1 MQARRKFRKFTGPV
15 AIEGHLRKKVLL
27 QPGPKVGGVEK
38 RQIFGNN
45 KTIEKIQSFPPTP
58 PPEVC
63 ELSPRISQHEETMEI
78 MLQAPVVLNC
88 VASTT
93 VLPSPLNLQHEES
106 MEFMA
111 LAPVVPNCL
120 APSTVVP
127 APQQPQHGE
136 KMKSEVLATV
146 VPNCV
151 APITMV
157 SDTPHLQHG
166 EAIEVMLPVPVVP
179 NSVAHSTVLPD
190 TQQPQHGLAMK
201 FLGPAPL
208 APNCAASSAVVSAP
222 SPLQHDEAMEVLVSA
237 PQVPRPQKAM
247 EVESGVAVEESGR
260 FTKEQISLIWQ
271 EAKIERMTWGQLDC
285 KKKQELV
292 HQTGKNLLKIR
303 NKFHHLRTQAN
314 RQKSHLYQQP
324 NPREAPSRVQKG
336 YHTPIHGTTFNSNY
350 SMHPSN
356 HHYLLQQNAMI
367 HGTAVPSG
375 IGQLQQGH
383 AAAPHSY
390 SFTF

>member
-38 RQIFGNN
+38 RQIFGN
-45 KTIEKIQSFPPTP
+45 KTIENSFPPTP

-63 ELSPRISQHEETMEI
+63 ELSTRVSQHEETMEI
-78 MLQAPVVLNC
+78 MLPAPVVLNC

-120 APSTVVP
+120 APSAVVP

-157 SDTPHLQHG
+157 SDTPHLQNG
-166 EAIEVMLPVPVVP
+166 EAMNFVGPAPVVP
-179 NSVAHSTVLPD
+179 NSVAPSTVLPD
-190 TQQPQHGLAMK
+190 P
-201 FLGPAPL
+201 
-208 APNCAASSAVVSAP
+208 
-222 SPLQHDEAMEVLVSA
+222 
-237 PQVPRPQKAM
+237 
-247 EVESGVAVEESGR
+247 
-260 FTKEQISLIWQ
+260 
-271 EAKIERMTWGQLDC
+271 
-285 KKKQELV
+285 
-292 HQTGKNLLKIR
+292 
-303 NKFHHLRTQAN
+303 
-314 RQKSHLYQQP
+314 
-324 NPREAPSRVQKG
+324 
-336 YHTPIHGTTFNSNY
+336 
-350 SMHPSN
+350 
-356 HHYLLQQNAMI
+356 
-367 HGTAVPSG
+367 
-375 IGQLQQGH
+375 
-383 AAAPHSY
+383 
-390 SFTF
+390 